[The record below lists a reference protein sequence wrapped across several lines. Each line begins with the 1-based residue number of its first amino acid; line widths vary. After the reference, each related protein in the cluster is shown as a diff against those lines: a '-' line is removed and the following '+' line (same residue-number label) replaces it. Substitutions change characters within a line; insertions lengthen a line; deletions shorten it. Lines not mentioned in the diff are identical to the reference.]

1 MALQVELNV
10 CVHAVLMEPP
20 GTQRL
25 GRGLR
30 DRVQWQGGS
39 SGQTDTRFTVNSF
52 GVWIDK
58 GNMLGMGG
66 VVVVVAALG

>member
-66 VVVVVAALG
+66 GVVVVAALG